1 MAKPIL
7 IVYTRKNINKDKIL
21 EELRN
26 ATQDEYH
33 VFLVLKDDSQD
44 FKLEVLNSDNLQPI
58 DIEMLRMKL
67 EQTEL

>member
-58 DIEMLRMKL
+58 DIEMLRIKL